1 MSTSSKLGFLT
12 PRVRLGVVR
21 TIENDF
27 PPLSSVRTR
36 FGQVSSPP
44 PPVHPPPTHTRTRS
58 LSLCMGLRM
67 LVCVCVHGFICV
79 CSRGCECRRARELCV
94 SMCARLSPFAPGLGC
109 VCDEVGILLAVGH
122 PSETAC

>member
-44 PPVHPPPTHTRTRS
+44 PPCPPPPHTHTHPLT
-58 LSLCMGLRM
+58 LSLYGFAHACVRVRAWFHLCMLAWLR
-67 LVCVCVHGFICV
+67 VSACA
-79 CSRGCECRRARELCV
+79 RAVRVYVRAALSFRAWAGLCV
-94 SMCARLSPFAPGLGC
+94 
-109 VCDEVGILLAVGH
+109 
-122 PSETAC
+122 